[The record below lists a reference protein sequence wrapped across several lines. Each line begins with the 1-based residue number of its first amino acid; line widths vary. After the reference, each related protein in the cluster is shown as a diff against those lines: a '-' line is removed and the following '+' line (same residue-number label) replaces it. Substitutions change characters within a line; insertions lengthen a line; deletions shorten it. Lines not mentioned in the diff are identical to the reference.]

1 MAGGGTTAAASNRR
15 KNLAGPSSWAG
26 LLANARVFALA
37 IFASLGGF
45 LSPPVPWQKKYGRG
59 VFSSNAGVLQSLLK
73 KVKVPAWG
81 AVKASSGHETRVTS
95 LLAQ

>member
-37 IFASLGGF
+37 IFASLGG
-45 LSPPVPWQKKYGRG
+45 
-59 VFSSNAGVLQSLLK
+59 
-73 KVKVPAWG
+73 
-81 AVKASSGHETRVTS
+81 
-95 LLAQ
+95 LAQPVCHPRSPGKRSTDVEFSLVMPECCRVYSRR